1 MLLGVLHITW
11 SYKSWAPG
19 SETVVEVCKPNKP
32 PHACT
37 SQLQKK
43 STLSKVK
50 WSAPMFSNVFYWSL
64 ACNVQCL
71 HRLAAPFSYSQCLQL
86 LLPGIYQPNVFNIGH
101 WSHHEPW
108 CLPTKDTMFSSTCH
122 GIATWIRIDG
132 WRTSFRETCRGKPF
146 RWLASFSRTCRKKW
160 DIWFSIMESSQ
171 IWNMSCWEYHGLTYI
186 L

>member
-1 MLLGVLHITW
+1 MSSWFRNRSRSVQTQQTSACLHQ
-11 SYKSWAPG
+11 S
-19 SETVVEVCKPNKP
+19 
-32 PHACT
+32 T
-37 SQLQKK
+37 SIKL
-43 STLSKVK
+43 TLSKVK